1 MWQPR
6 ARELHCTVGA
16 SIWVSLSA
24 PLLTEKGK
32 PRVTVGHKVTDR
44 CPLRQRWPGRREV
57 LPMRKRHDRNRT
69 DTRSGITELGIVI
82 RVVLIGFLA
91 RRVLPSTNFAQVA
104 P

>member
-1 MWQPR
+1 MWQHR

-44 CPLRQRWPGRREV
+44 CRVRQRWPGYREV
-57 LPMRKRHDRNRT
+57 LLMRTTHDRDRA
-69 DTRSGITELGIVI
+69 DR
-82 RVVLIGFLA
+82 RFLA
-91 RRVLPSTNFAQVA
+91 GTVLPHNNFAQVT